1 MDLEKEWLL
10 KMVDKLYLEEEVKA
24 EKNFRL
30 KLMSTILLKTLK
42 KRMDFVNVSKKG
54 KRSFSKGFI
63 LQKYK
68 RNTLLQD
75 SSVRVGFTITKKIG
89 GAVVRNKIK
98 RRFRAII
105 KDVLNKYLK
114 KNYDYVIIANKKSL
128 IMDYKELKNDVI
140 KVLK

>member
-1 MDLEKEWLL
+1 
-10 KMVDKLYLEEEVKA
+10 MVDKLYLEEEVKA